1 LTLVPLTPNNFIV
14 FREGK
19 MKKLLDIAAEIVQ
32 AQASVGQMS
41 AEQIEQSLIKT
52 FSTLQ
57 RMQRAEEK
65 GIFLDR
71 GTAEEIGAEEAQAKK
86 EPRESIQDDKIV
98 CLECG
103 TEMRQLTTKH
113 LSSHNLTPRDYK
125 KKWGFSLKQPLSA
138 KSLTKAR
145 SKAAKKRGL
154 PENLVKFLA
163 ERKQKK
169 TETAAETGNVAEQR
183 EGRPTV
189 KRRPKGRK
197 TA

>member
-1 LTLVPLTPNNFIV
+1 
-14 FREGK
+14 
-19 MKKLLDIAAEIVQ
+19 MKKLLDIAAEIVH

-41 AEQIEQSLIKT
+41 AEQIELALIKT

-65 GIFLDR
+65 GLLLEGF
-71 GTAEEIGAEEAQAKK
+71 AVSEEVPAEEAAPLKK
-86 EPRESIQDDKIV
+86 DPKASIQDDKIV

-113 LSSHNLTPRDYK
+113 LSSHSLNPREYK

-154 PENLVKFLA
+154 PENLVKFL
-163 ERKQKK
+163 
-169 TETAAETGNVAEQR
+169 EQR
-183 EGRPTV
+183 KAKKAQALAEGEGAAPEQRIRPTV
-189 KRRPKGRK
+189 KRRPGAKK

>member
-1 LTLVPLTPNNFIV
+1 VILLF
-14 FREGK
+14 FREEK

-41 AEQIEQSLIKT
+41 PEQIEQSLIKT

-57 RMQRAEEK
+57 RMQKAEEK
-65 GIFLDR
+65 GLSLDR
-71 GTAEEIGAEEAQAKK
+71 GGAEEEGVEEARAAKK

-103 TEMRQLTTKH
+103 TEMRQLTSKH
-113 LSSHNLTPRDYK
+113 LSAHDLTPREYK
-125 KKWGFSLKQPLSA
+125 QKWGFSLKQPLSA
-138 KSLTKAR
+138 RSLTKAR

-154 PENLVKFLA
+154 PANLVKFLE

-169 TETAAETGNVAEQR
+169 AETAAGSDYQSEQR
-183 EGRPTV
+183 EGRPVV
-189 KRRPKGRK
+189 KRRPKARRTG
-197 TA
+197 

>member
-1 LTLVPLTPNNFIV
+1 M
-14 FREGK
+14 R
-19 MKKLLDIAAEIVQ
+19 KLLDIAAEIVQ
-32 AQASVGQMS
+32 AQASVGHMS
-41 AEQIEQSLIKT
+41 AEQIELSLVKT

-65 GIFLDR
+65 GILLEK
-71 GTAEEIGAEEAQAKK
+71 GTAGEEMPEEDVVTTKK
-86 EPRESIQDDKIV
+86 EPRESIQDDKII

-113 LSSHNLTPRDYK
+113 LSSHGLTPRDYK
-125 KKWGFSLKQPLSA
+125 KKYGFSLKQPLSA
-138 KSLTKAR
+138 RSLTKAR

-169 TETAAETGNVAEQR
+169 ADAESPGSTEEAGLMADERG
-183 EGRPTV
+183 GRPTV
-189 KRRPKGRK
+189 KRRPRTRK
-197 TA
+197 AG

>member
-1 LTLVPLTPNNFIV
+1 M
-14 FREGK
+14 R
-19 MKKLLDIAAEIVQ
+19 KLLDIAAEIIQ

-41 AEQIEQSLIKT
+41 AEQIEESLIKT

-57 RMQRAEEK
+57 KMQRAEEK
-65 GIFLDR
+65 GVLLDR
-71 GTAEEIGAEEAQAKK
+71 IAAEDAMPEDVPVQKR
-86 EPRESIQDDKIV
+86 EPKESIQDDRIV

-113 LSSHNLTPRDYK
+113 LSTHEITPREYK

-138 KSLTKAR
+138 RSLTRAR

-154 PENLVKFLA
+154 PENLVKFLQ

-169 TETAAETGNVAEQR
+169 MESSARVAPAAESQKEKQV
-183 EGRPTV
+183 TV
-189 KRRPKGRK
+189 KRRQRARK
-197 TA
+197 TN

>member
-1 LTLVPLTPNNFIV
+1 M
-14 FREGK
+14 R
-19 MKKLLDIAAEIVQ
+19 KLLDIAAEIIQ

-57 RMQRAEEK
+57 KMQKAEEK
-65 GIFLDR
+65 GILLDR
-71 GTAEEIGAEEAQAKK
+71 ITEEAALEEVPLQKK
-86 EPRESIQDDKIV
+86 EPKESIQDDKIV

-113 LSSHNLTPRDYK
+113 LSTHGMTPRDYK
-125 KKWGFSLKQPLSA
+125 RKWGFSLKQPLSA
-138 KSLTKAR
+138 RSLTRAR

-154 PENLVKFLA
+154 PVNLVKFLE

-169 TETAAETGNVAEQR
+169 VESSSAGAPPSAGGQK
-183 EGRPTV
+183 EGRV
-189 KRRPKGRK
+189 IVRRRPRTRK
-197 TA
+197 PS

>member
-1 LTLVPLTPNNFIV
+1 M
-14 FREGK
+14 R
-19 MKKLLDIAAEIVQ
+19 KLLDIAAEIIQ

-57 RMQRAEEK
+57 KMQKAEEK
-65 GIFLDR
+65 GILLDK
-71 GTAEEIGAEEAQAKK
+71 AAAEEAALEEVPVQKK
-86 EPRESIQDDKIV
+86 EPRESIQDDRIV

-113 LSSHNLTPRDYK
+113 LSAHGLTPREYK

-138 KSLTKAR
+138 RSLTKAR

-154 PENLVKFLA
+154 PENLVKFLE

-169 TETAAETGNVAEQR
+169 AEAEGAPGAGESK
-183 EGRPTV
+183 EGRVTV
-189 KRRPKGRK
+189 KRRPKAR
-197 TA
+197 TAG

>member
-1 LTLVPLTPNNFIV
+1 
-14 FREGK
+14 

-32 AQASVGQMS
+32 TQASVGQMS

-65 GIFLDR
+65 GVLLDR
-71 GTAEEIGAEEAQAKK
+71 GIAEEEAAEEIQSAKK
-86 EPRESIQDDKIV
+86 EPRESIQDDRIV

-113 LSSHNLTPRDYK
+113 LSSHNLTPREYK
-125 KKWGFSLKQPLSA
+125 RKWGFSLKQPLSA

-154 PENLVKFLA
+154 PENLVKFL
-163 ERKQKK
+163 EQRKQNKA
-169 TETAAETGNVAEQR
+169 EAAAGVGNEEEQK
-183 EGRPTV
+183 EVRPVV
-189 KRRPKGRK
+189 KRRPRARK
-197 TA
+197 NA